1 MTKFVI
7 FDEKQAEK
15 DLLEYVITGAH
26 AERSTC
32 EKNGTAAQDALK
44 DILLSSSDEKRHEYS
59 LEGQKVIAKF
69 VAKDIKETNH
79 SKLIEG
85 VFEFVRSEALSQA
98 ITLDKDKLAEDGIDI
113 ADFSKYQYKPTYFVR
128 FSPNKFAKSFNNS
141 FFTATDDMYGLNT
154 EELVRRIIFNK
165 ERHVMLDD
173 YYTNV
178 MRPFKMMSKLKFA
191 SSMGSVS
198 KVANKPV
205 WDIFSIIQT
214 YGDDF
219 IIKYGKAKLTELT
232 RFVEIGAIPKS
243 VISESQ
249 IVIDRRLDFMVM
261 TEEAERRAMDM
272 YGNIL
277 AQKAKR
283 NLTRS
288 FA

>member
-1 MTKFVI
+1 MTKFVV
-7 FDEKQAEK
+7 FDEKQAAK

-32 EKNGTAAQDALK
+32 EKNGIAAQDALK
-44 DILLSSSDEKRHEYS
+44 DILLISSDEKRHEYT
-59 LEGQKVIAKF
+59 LAGQKIVAKF
-69 VAKDIKETNH
+69 VAKDIKDTNH
-79 SKLIEG
+79 PKLISG
-85 VFEFVRSEALSQA
+85 VFEYVRSEALSQA

-113 ADFSKYQYKPTYFVR
+113 TEFDKYQYKPTYYVR
-128 FSPNKFAKSFNNS
+128 FSPNKFAKSFSNS
-141 FFTATDDMYGLNT
+141 LFTATDDMFGLET

-165 ERHVMLDD
+165 ERNVMLES

-178 MRPFKMMSKLKFA
+178 MRPFKMMDKLKFA
-191 SSMGSVS
+191 SNVGSVS
-198 KVANKPV
+198 KIANKPV
-205 WDIFSIIQT
+205 WDIYSIIQT

-219 IIKYGKAKLTELT
+219 MIKYGKAKLTELT

-272 YGNIL
+272 YGRIL
-277 AQKAKR
+277 AQKANR
-283 NLTRS
+283 NMTRS

>member
-26 AERSTC
+26 AERSAC

-59 LEGQKVIAKF
+59 LAGQKIIAKF
-69 VAKDIKETNH
+69 VAKDIKNTNH

-113 ADFSKYQYKPTYFVR
+113 ADFSNYLYKPTYFVR

-141 FFTATDDMYGLNT
+141 LFTATDDMYGLET

-165 ERHVMLDD
+165 ERHVMLDE

-178 MRPFKMMSKLKFA
+178 MRPFKMMKDLKFT
-191 SSMGSVS
+191 SSMGTVS

-205 WDIFSIIQT
+205 WDINAIIQT